1 MFVSQSVQQDNS
13 VISQVEIVNGHDRA
27 AGSVSDLNFL
37 TF

>member
-1 MFVSQSVQQDNS
+1 MFVSQSVQQDNL
-13 VISQVEIVNGHDRA
+13 VISQVEIVNGHDKA